1 MTASLLTPSLAPM
14 SAYGRFWALMPC
26 AGMGLRAVA
35 PSADHSTSALVPGLD
50 GPAINE
56 TTATNATSSA
66 DLAVSAETFLAAR
79 STVAAFAAFDAAPDA
94 ASSEVAPGGAPAA
107 VQSGPLPKQ
116 YHAVAG
122 QPMVLHTLA
131 AFAGVTRLLG
141 TLVAVAP
148 GDHFL
153 DAHAHPDFFVVE
165 CGGATRADTVLSGL
179 RALLARGAEAA
190 DWVLVHDAARCLVT
204 SAQIDALI
212 DQCAGDPVGGLLAH
226 KLADTLKTSIDG
238 PGGVRVASTIDRSD
252 KWLAQTPQMFRIG
265 PLMEAIEK
273 VGANV
278 TDEASAMEAMGLHP
292 RLVPGGAQNFK
303 VTYPDDFALA
313 AAVLAQRAHGTT
325 LDRFGGE
332 RGLVAAVSGKRNLF

>member
-1 MTASLLTPSLAPM
+1 MTAPLLHPPLAPL
-14 SAYGRFWALMPC
+14 SAHGRFWALVPC
-26 AGMGLRAVA
+26 AGIGSRAVLAPAGRASA
-35 PSADHSTSALVPGLD
+35 PSVPGLEAPTATAAERAAPTGSTLGGFSATSAVPD
-50 GPAINE
+50 GP
-56 TTATNATSSA
+56 S
-66 DLAVSAETFLAAR
+66 
-79 STVAAFAAFDAAPDA
+79 VAGPRA
-94 ASSEVAPGGAPAA
+94 
-107 VQSGPLPKQ
+107 PLPKQ

-122 QPMVLHTLA
+122 HPMVLHTLA
-131 AFAGVTRLLG
+131 AFAGVARLLG

-153 DAHAHPDFFVVE
+153 DAHAHPAFFVVE
-165 CGGATRADTVLSGL
+165 CGGPTRADTVLGGL
-179 RALLARGAEAA
+179 RALLARGALGD

-204 SAQIDALI
+204 PAQIDALI
-212 DQCAGDPVGGLLAH
+212 DQCAGDTVGGLLAH

-273 VGANV
+273 VGSNV

-332 RGLVAAVSGKRNLF
+332 RGLVAVTPGKVKLF